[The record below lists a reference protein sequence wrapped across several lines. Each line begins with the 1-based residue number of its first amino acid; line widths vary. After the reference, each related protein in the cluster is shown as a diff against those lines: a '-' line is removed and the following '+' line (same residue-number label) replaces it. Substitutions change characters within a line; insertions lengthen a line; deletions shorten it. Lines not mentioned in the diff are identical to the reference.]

1 LIKINIS
8 KLEKTIGIEF
18 KDKNLLKE
26 ALTHRSYLNE
36 NPNWGKHNERL
47 EFLGDSVLELVT
59 SEFLYE
65 KYPEENE
72 GQLTVLR
79 AALINYQM
87 LAKVAREIDLENY
100 LLLSKGEAKDT
111 GKGREAILADAL
123 EALTA
128 AIYLDQGYKT
138 SEKFVIK
145 FLLPH
150 LEEIEKK
157 QLYKDS
163 KSLLQEIIQ
172 EQSKL
177 TPTYKVLEESG
188 PDHQKIFRVG
198 VYVGERLIAEGRG
211 SSKQEAE
218 INAASQ
224 ALSSL

>member
-1 LIKINIS
+1 LIKIDIS

-18 KDKNLLKE
+18 KNKNLLKE

-36 NPNWGKHNERL
+36 NPSWGKHNERL
-47 EFLGDSVLELVT
+47 EFLGDSVLELIT

-65 KYPEENE
+65 KYPNENE

-87 LAKVAREIDLENY
+87 LAQVAREIELENY

-111 GKGREAILADAL
+111 GKGREAILADAF
-123 EALTA
+123 EALLA
-128 AIYLDQGYKT
+128 AIYLDRGYKI
-138 SEKFVIK
+138 SENFVIK
-145 FLLPH
+145 FVLPH
-150 LEEIEKK
+150 LDEIEKK
-157 QLYKDS
+157 QLYKDP
-163 KSLLQEIIQ
+163 KSLLQEMIQ

-177 TPTYKVLEESG
+177 TPTYKVLEENG
-188 PDHQKIFRVG
+188 PDHQRIFRVG
-198 VYVGERLIAEGRG
+198 VYVGEKLIAEGKG